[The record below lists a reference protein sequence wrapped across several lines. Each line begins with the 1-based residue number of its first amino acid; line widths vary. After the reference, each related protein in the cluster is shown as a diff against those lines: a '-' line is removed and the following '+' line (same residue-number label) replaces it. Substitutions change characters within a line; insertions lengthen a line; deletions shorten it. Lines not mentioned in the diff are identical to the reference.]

1 MLEKIHKEN
10 NINENDLWRKFLS
23 GDLAIFDQIYEYW
36 FPKLLTY
43 GLQLTPDLD
52 LVQDTVQQLFIDFWQ
67 RRKKLKN
74 IEKFKNY
81 LFKSFRNKLIKKL
94 SSSKLM
100 VSLDIK
106 NMEID
111 EQLAEEPFESIMIQY
126 QLDQQIQKKLK
137 LAYQELTLRQKEA
150 VYFRFYENMSYQEIS
165 ETMNFKDA
173 KYART
178 LIYRAIGKMKSALQ
192 KCSLV

>member
-94 SSSKLM
+94 SSSKLV